1 MADEIRVTSVGETE
15 VHRMAGETQDTVEG
29 TLVIETREPTARGL
43 DPLAAVREHPLRAL
57 GLVFGAGL
65 ALGLL
70 TGGNGRRSA
79 DDEGD
84 EDYEDGDEYED
95 EYEDEEEDEDE
106 DEVDGDSTTDRVR
119 SFISQHLS
127 GLLTE
132 AVQQLARRV
141 THK

>member
-43 DPLAAVREHPLRAL
+43 DPFAAVREHPLRAL

-70 TGGNGRRSA
+70 TGGNGKRSA

-84 EDYEDGDEYED
+84 EDYED